1 VYIDVPSNAGMTD
14 TIVKIMVE
22 VLIILAIVTKEI
34 KRNKASKSKLP
45 LSSGQRAIGITL
57 TVELQKSF

>member
-1 VYIDVPSNAGMTD
+1 MTD

-45 LSSGQRAIGITL
+45 LLRAA
-57 TVELQKSF
+57 SDWDHAYC